1 MKEILKFN
9 DFIRNET
16 DWIDFEVNNY
26 SFDEFKIIGSEDL
39 TYGHVVELIFKEVQ
53 YIQIRDTWT
62 SEVNDEIG
70 LIKLLKDSER
80 EKFVSLYGIEDKFNI
95 YQIATED
102 YGDFIVSATSLRID
116 YTKVFYYKKN
126 PLLENEKIAEWVV

>member
-9 DFIRNET
+9 DFIRNEI
-16 DWIDFEVNNY
+16 DWIDFEVNDY

-39 TYGHVVELIFKEVQ
+39 TYGHIVELIFKEVQ

-70 LIKLLKDSER
+70 LIKLLKDTER

-126 PLLENEKIAEWVV
+126 PLLENEKIAEWVK